1 MQWGFCFHFWKSE
14 LKHLLL
20 PATPLVSNNVSS
32 TERKKI
38 EPKIKDEKDCWL
50 QLYKIHV
57 QAAKLRQLQLYK
69 LCRSDSVCL
78 SLCLCVCVNPV
89 CVL

>member
-1 MQWGFCFHFWKSE
+1 MGFLFSL
-14 LKHLLL
+14 LKVRAKALVASSN
-20 PATPLVSNNVSS
+20 ATGFKQRVIHGK
-32 TERKKI
+32 EEI